1 MHRILSQMPE
11 RPANYVEIIAANLGK
26 APLAEESARLEVGTN
41 NCAVAIPTP
50 QGRP

>member
-11 RPANYVEIIAANLGK
+11 RPANYVEIIATNLGK
-26 APLAEESARLEVGTN
+26 APLDEESARLEVGTN

-50 QGRP
+50 PGRP